1 MANQPNQKIKLLYLM
16 EILVRK
22 TDAQQGL
29 SMNDILGELAARGID
44 AERKSVCRDFDVL
57 CEFGFDVVFDTS
69 AKQWRLGERPFSSEE
84 LVMLVD
90 AVQSAAFLTEHMALG
105 LIEKLKRFASES
117 QERRLGQR
125 LDLAEYVKMDNP
137 EVFWSIDAIQ
147 RAMCE
152 GRKVEFRYFHFGTDG
167 RRVLNRDGRV
177 YRATP
182 LRLVY
187 AEELYYL
194 LTYNDH
200 YGDMTPYRVD
210 RMVDVGVSDEPAT
223 RNETVATWQL
233 QDEIRLS
240 FGVYGGSLLEPIVME
255 VDEPRISV
263 VIDKFGADA
272 DLFPAGEGLTKVYA
286 QAPLCPQ
293 FFGWLF
299 QLGSHVKLLGSK
311 RAVEAYRT
319 HLHDIAA
326 LYEE

>member
-117 QERRLGQR
+117 QERRLSQR

-147 RAMCE
+147 QAMYL
-152 GRKVEFRYFHFGTDG
+152 GRKVQFRYFRFAADG
-167 RRVLNRDGRV
+167 SRVLSRDGRV
-177 YRATP
+177 SETTP
-182 LRLVY
+182 LKLVY
-187 AEELYYL
+187 VDGLYYL
-194 LTYNDH
+194 LAYNDR
-200 YGDMTPYRVD
+200 YGGMTPYRVD
-210 RMVDVGVSDEPAT
+210 RMVDVGVSNEAAT

-233 QDEIRLS
+233 QDDVRLS
-240 FGVYGGSLLEPIVME
+240 FGVFGNSPQEPVVFEI
-255 VDEPRISV
+255 DEPRICTV
-263 VIDKFGADA
+263 VDKFGK
-272 DLFPAGEGLTKVYA
+272 DLDMYPLDDGRAKVYTR
-286 QAPLCPQ
+286 APLCPQ

-299 QLGSHVKLLGSK
+299 QLGPHVKLLGSK